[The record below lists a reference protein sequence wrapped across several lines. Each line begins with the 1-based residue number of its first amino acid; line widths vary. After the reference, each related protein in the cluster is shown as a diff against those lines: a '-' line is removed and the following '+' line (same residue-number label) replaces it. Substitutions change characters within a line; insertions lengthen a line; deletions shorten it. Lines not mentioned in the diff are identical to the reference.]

1 MRARPLSPHMSIYRM
16 TRYSLV
22 TSFANRITGLVLSV
36 GFLAFIYW
44 LTSLARGARAYAR
57 AQVLHE
63 HWAGLREAAE
73 AHLKESDVEMEEDI
87 EKAVVEAEFQLGR
100 QESVAQLQRWYW
112 RQSER
117 AAGTTELERM
127 RAVKSLEE
135 LQTALAQNIEP
146 NLAVETACLRLEGL
160 L

>member
-57 AQVLHE
+57 AQEVL
-63 HWAGLREAAE
+63 G
-73 AHLKESDVEMEEDI
+73 SDVAKLFYAAVIAAFVYHLVAGVRHLIWDTGRGL
-87 EKAVVEAEFQLGR
+87 EKAQ
-100 QESVAQLQRWYW
+100 SQRSAWLVIT
-112 RQSER
+112 
-117 AAGTTELERM
+117 A
-127 RAVKSLEE
+127 SLV
-135 LQTALAQNIEP
+135 
-146 NLAVETACLRLEGL
+146 LAVLALWWAFRAHEGA
-160 L
+160 

>member
-57 AQVLHE
+57 AQEVL
-63 HWAGLREAAE
+63 G
-73 AHLKESDVEMEEDI
+73 SDVAKLFYAAVIAAFVYHLVAGVRHLIWDTGRGL
-87 EKAVVEAEFQLGR
+87 EKAQ
-100 QESVAQLQRWYW
+100 SQRSAWLVMI
-112 RQSER
+112 
-117 AAGTTELERM
+117 A
-127 RAVKSLEE
+127 SLV
-135 LQTALAQNIEP
+135 
-146 NLAVETACLRLEGL
+146 LAVLALWWAFRAHEGV
-160 L
+160 